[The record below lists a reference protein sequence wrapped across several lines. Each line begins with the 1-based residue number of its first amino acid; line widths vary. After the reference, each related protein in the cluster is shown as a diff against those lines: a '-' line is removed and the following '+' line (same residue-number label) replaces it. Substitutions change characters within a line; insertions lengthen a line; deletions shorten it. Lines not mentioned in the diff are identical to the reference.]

1 MRALRSGNF
10 RRSSQ
15 GAGKEFVA
23 LSDLNQAAGLVTTW
37 NSLPHPALH
46 NLVEDLWTL
55 QRPSRMEE
63 NIFSEVCRSRVG
75 FFEAP

>member
-15 GAGKEFVA
+15 GAVKEFVA
-23 LSDLNQAAGLVTTW
+23 VSDLNRAAGLATIW

-46 NLVEDLWTL
+46 NLVEDLWNL

-63 NIFSEVCRSRVG
+63 NMFSEVCRSRVG
-75 FFEAP
+75 FFKAP